1 MTKEIIKGFMH
12 ESNSYD
18 ADAKYFQNEVRI
30 ISKEDFKVFS
40 EITEDEL
47 EYVGFMEFTDGSM
60 MDFYLLSGSFYYGV
74 EFDSQE
80 DYDNFYM

>member
-12 ESNSYD
+12 ESCAYD

-30 ISKEDFKVFS
+30 ISVEDFKVFS
-40 EITEDEL
+40 KITEDEL

-60 MDFYLLSGSFYYGV
+60 MDFYLLDGSFYYGV

-80 DYDNFYM
+80 DYNNFYM